1 MKKDYMKSLLLLL
14 SLVLFSV
21 CGFSQTGS
29 ISGQVLDEKGEP
41 LPGASVSIKSIN
53 RGTSTDASG
62 VFKLNAVPNGSYVLS
77 VSFIGYQVS
86 ETPVTVNGERK
97 MNVKLVPNTQNLT
110 EVVVIGYG
118 TQQKKDL
125 TGSIST
131 VSSKDFQKGNIAT
144 PEQLIVGK
152 VAGVQ
157 VTTNGG
163 QPGSPSTIRIRGG
176 ASLNASNDPLI
187 VVDGVPFSNFKDAS
201 GKNTLPGIG
210 NPLALL
216 NPNDIETFTVLKDAN
231 ATAIYGSRASN
242 GVILITTKKGKSGAP
257 AINFSSQNSVS
268 TVAKKVDV
276 LTADQVREY
285 VNANGSED
293 LKKLLGTANTNWQ
306 DEIFRNAVSTDN
318 NLSISGTSKI
328 TPYRVSFGY
337 LNQNGTLITD
347 KLERGTA
354 ALSLSPRLLDN
365 HLKVDFNM
373 KNSLAISQFANQD
386 AISGAIQFN
395 PTQAVTD
402 PQSPYGGYFEWT
414 RPDGTLNP
422 NAPRNP
428 VSAIRMKDD
437 NAHTMRSFG
446 NLQLDY
452 SFHFLPELHANLNAG
467 YDVSKGQGSTFIPA
481 DAAISFSTR
490 GNYNRYKSTISNYV
504 VEAYLNYTKDISSI
518 NSNINATAGYGYYA
532 NRTKNYNFP
541 SYEADTTTV
550 KSTPKF
556 PYDIPENR
564 LLSYYGRLIYTLN
577 NRYILSG
584 TVRTDGSS
592 RFSKDNRWG
601 IFPSAAFTWR
611 MNEES
616 FLKGS
621 STLSDLKLRL
631 SYGVTGQQE
640 GIANYS
646 YLPNY
651 SVSNNEAM
659 YQIGD
664 TFYYMNAP
672 VAYDGDI
679 KWETT
684 TTYNAGIDYGFLN
697 GRINGSIDVYR
708 KKTKDL
714 LSVIPIPIGSNFSN
728 QLLTNVGNMEA
739 DGIELAINAKPVL
752 KNDLT
757 WDVGFNFT
765 YNKTKVTNLT
775 ASYDPDYMVA
785 VGDITGST
793 GNKIQAHALDRPPF
807 SYYVWK
813 QVYDESGKPL
823 SGVYADL
830 DGDGTI
836 TEADKYFY
844 KSPLPKFTLGF
855 STSLSIHKWTLST
868 VLRSSIGNYIY
879 DNVSSNLSSRTV
891 ILDATSGVVNNVVK
905 DFLNTGFSAN
915 QYYSDYYVKNASFLK
930 MDNLGLAY
938 AAGNIV
944 RNSKM
949 NLTISANV
957 QNVFVVSDYK
967 GVDPENYNGIDY
979 KFYPRPRTYV
989 LGLNVGF

>member
-1 MKKDYMKSLLLLL
+1 MKKSYLRRILLLLCFTL
-14 SLVLFSV
+14 SAVWSYA
-21 CGFSQTGS
+21 QTGN
-29 ISGQVLDEKGEP
+29 ISGQVLDEKGQP
-41 LPGASVSIKSIN
+41 LPGASVSIRSIN
-53 RGTSTDASG
+53 RGTSTDEKG
-62 VFKLNAVPNGSYVLS
+62 MFRLNAVANGSYVLS
-77 VSFIGYQVS
+77 VSFIGYQVL
-86 ETPVTVNGERK
+86 ETPVTVSGERK
-97 MNVKLVPNTQNLT
+97 VTLKLVPNTQNLT

-118 TQQKKDL
+118 TQRRKEL

-131 VSSKDFQKGNIAT
+131 VSSKDFQKGNITT

-152 VAGVQ
+152 IAGVQ

-163 QPGSPSTIRIRGG
+163 QPGSGSTIRIRGG

-187 VVDGVPFSNFKDAS
+187 VIDGVPVSNA
-201 GKNTLPGIG
+201 TIPGVS
-210 NPLALL
+210 NPLAMI

-257 AINFSSQNSVS
+257 SIDFSSQNSVA

-276 LTADQVREY
+276 LTADEVRAY
-285 VNANGSED
+285 VNANGSAD
-293 LKKLLGTANTNWQ
+293 LKNLLGTANTDWQ
-306 DEIFRNAVSTDN
+306 DEIFQNAVSTDN
-318 NLSISGTSKI
+318 NLSISGTSKNM
-328 TPYRVSFGY
+328 PYRVSFGY

-365 HLKVDFNM
+365 HLKVDFNI

-386 AISGAIQFN
+386 AISGAVQFN

-402 PQSPYGGYFEWT
+402 ANSPYGGYFEWT

-428 VSAIRMKDD
+428 VAAIRMKDD
-437 NAHTMRSFG
+437 NGNTMRSFG

-452 SFHFLPELHANLNAG
+452 SFHFLPELHANVNLG
-467 YDVSKGQGSTFIPA
+467 YDVSRGKGSTFIPA

-490 GNYNRYKSTISNYV
+490 GNYNQYKSAISNKV
-504 VEAYLNYTKDISSI
+504 VEAYLNYNKDISSI

-532 NRTKNYNFP
+532 NRTKNYNFA
-541 SYEADTTTV
+541 SYEADSTTV

-577 NRYILSG
+577 NRYIFSG

-592 RFSKDNRWG
+592 RFSEDNRWG
-601 IFPSAAFTWR
+601 VFPSAAFTWR
-611 MNEES
+611 INEEN
-616 FLKGS
+616 FLKGVS
-621 STLSDLKLRL
+621 ALSDLKLRL

-646 YLPNY
+646 YLSNY

-664 TFYYMNAP
+664 NFYYMNAP
-672 VAYDGDI
+672 VAYDEDI

-684 TTYNAGIDYGFLN
+684 ATYNAGIDYGFLN
-697 GRINGSIDVYR
+697 GRINGSIDVYK

-757 WDVGFNFT
+757 WDIGFNFT

-775 ASYDPDYMVA
+775 ASYDPDYMVS

-793 GNKIQAHALDRPPF
+793 GNKIQAHALDRSPF

-823 SGVYADL
+823 NGVYADL

-836 TEADKYFY
+836 TEGDKYFY
-844 KSPLPKFTLGF
+844 KSPLPKFILGF
-855 STSLSIHKWTLST
+855 STSLSFHKWTLST
-868 VLRSSIGNYIY
+868 VMRSSIGNYIY

-891 ILDATSGVVNNVVK
+891 IMDATSGVVNNVVG

-938 AAGNIV
+938 DAGNIA
-944 RNSKM
+944 RNGKM

-957 QNVFVVSDYK
+957 QNVFVVSNYK
-967 GVDPENYNGIDY
+967 GVDPENNKGIDY